1 MSVKVEHIVRVTA
14 ERTGTTPG
22 DPIVHEYT
30 VTDLVTGA
38 YRWGRCD
45 GVRAAQGLPLFGDG
59 EVWTTGSVSLA
70 ELRSTYV
77 RDTEG
82 GVHEVVRRDG

>member
-1 MSVKVEHIVRVTA
+1 MNTKVEHIIRVTA

-38 YRWGRCD
+38 YRWGRHD
-45 GVRAAQGLPLFGDG
+45 GNQTAKGLPVFGEG
-59 EVWTTGSVSLA
+59 EGWSTGSVPLDD
-70 ELRSTYV
+70 LRSAYV